1 MKPTL
6 LFILALTVLSSDAG
20 AGTITGVVKVTSNP
34 SGAIVFV
41 HGKTYGPT
49 PALIELGAGE
59 HALFFSLAG
68 YAPVT
73 KSVSVEENGFAHVGV
88 RFRKG
93 LRKDQGLRVHQM
105 GPGQADSGPG
115 AVNISTQPKGLLV
128 FMNDLLVPQPTPVSF
143 DIMAGIYD
151 LTLEKDGE
159 IVYQKTVFIRAGRTT
174 ELDIIVKKKRRI
186 DDSDPWN

>member
-1 MKPTL
+1 MKATL
-6 LFILALTVLSSDAG
+6 LFILAFTVLSSDAG
-20 AGTITGVVKVTSNP
+20 TATVTGVVKVTSNP
-34 SGAIVFV
+34 SGAFVFV
-41 HGKTYGPT
+41 NGKTYGPT
-49 PALIELGAGE
+49 PAFIELGPGE
-59 HALFFSLAG
+59 HSLYFSLAG
-68 YAPVT
+68 YALVS
-73 KSVSVEENGFAHVGV
+73 KSISVEKNGFTHVGV

-93 LRKDQGLRVHQM
+93 LSKGLRVHQV

-115 AVNISTQPKGLLV
+115 AVNISTQPNGLLV
-128 FMNDLLVPQPTPVSF
+128 FMNGLLVPQPTPVSF

-174 ELDIIVKKKRRI
+174 ELDIVVKKKRRI